1 MRSLVR
7 CQYCGYMVGDTRD
20 HVIPKSILHLYPR
33 SPMYVVVKACR
44 KCNETKRD
52 SLYLPTLSN
61 IHDVYKNMDFEYVY
75 YLARWVVSNNLRVGL
90 YYPNLKAEVNEI
102 VKLWLAGYYEYMRK
116 LWRDNDRYTG
126 GKIIE

>member
-20 HVIPKSILHLYPR
+20 HVIHKSILHLYPR

-52 SLYLPTLSN
+52 SLYLPTLAN
-61 IHDVYKNMDFEYVY
+61 IHDVIRTWILNISII
-75 YLARWVVSNNLRVGL
+75 LHVGL
-90 YYPNLKAEVNEI
+90 LVIAC
-102 VKLWLAGYYEYMRK
+102 G
-116 LWRDNDRYTG
+116 
-126 GKIIE
+126 

>member
-44 KCNETKRD
+44 KNVTKLKEIHYI
-52 SLYLPTLSN
+52 SLHFQTYMTFTKTWILN
-61 IHDVYKNMDFEYVY
+61 ISIILH
-75 YLARWVVSNNLRVGL
+75 VGL
-90 YYPNLKAEVNEI
+90 
-102 VKLWLAGYYEYMRK
+102 LA
-116 LWRDNDRYTG
+116 
-126 GKIIE
+126 IICV